1 MRLSAR
7 THIHTET
14 REEKSLSKS
23 GPFFPGSGHNRGE
36 SSSSRH
42 PWGVGVSAR
51 TSQSLSDNQ
60 RRKRRAKMKRAPPL
74 AHPRSE
80 KEESC
85 STTAHGRHRRR
96 RRISEGENRGSLNG
110 WVAAVSNATT
120 QEDLHYHEEASSHP
134 RLQRGEEMDVS
145 VSRDGERRA
154 DTVPPTPQGIS
165 AGQQT
170 RLTRR
175 RRRGNRGGFLHGG
188 NGNPLWLLLPSLLL
202 AVTPMCLAS
211 ITSSRPDTVL
221 CPLSEYIDD
230 NDETVREFFEC
241 PGLEDPPNHR
251 MCCEEKCCPL
261 VDSVLQV
268 RAVAYLTQFSLF
280 FKLFFYDCS
289 C

>member
-1 MRLSAR
+1 MVVWLETAKATIARSASSEGFRESLSLLQPRPGSSQTIFFAVRLSVAHALVDPLLPSAKQDSCSASKCPHSYTANGSCTLR
-7 THIHTET
+7 LT
-14 REEKSLSKS
+14 RGEKSLSKR
-23 GPFFPGSGHNRGE
+23 GPVFPGSGHNCGE
-36 SSSSRH
+36 SSSSSSCRH

-80 KEESC
+80 TEGSC

-134 RLQRGEEMDVS
+134 RLQRGEEMDES

-175 RRRGNRGGFLHGG
+175 RRRGNRRRRRRRRNDG
-188 NGNPLWLLLPSLLL
+188 WQE
-202 AVTPMCLAS
+202 
-211 ITSSRPDTVL
+211 RRL
-221 CPLSEYIDD
+221 C
-230 NDETVREFFEC
+230 FEC
-241 PGLEDPPNHR
+241 LDH
-251 MCCEEKCCPL
+251 
-261 VDSVLQV
+261 
-268 RAVAYLTQFSLF
+268 AVS
-280 FKLFFYDCS
+280 K
-289 C
+289 

>member
-1 MRLSAR
+1 
-7 THIHTET
+7 
-14 REEKSLSKS
+14 
-23 GPFFPGSGHNRGE
+23 
-36 SSSSRH
+36 
-42 PWGVGVSAR
+42 
-51 TSQSLSDNQ
+51 
-60 RRKRRAKMKRAPPL
+60 MKRAPPL

-80 KEESC
+80 TEGSC

-110 WVAAVSNATT
+110 GVAAVSNATT

-145 VSRDGERRA
+145 VSRDGER
-154 DTVPPTPQGIS
+154 
-165 AGQQT
+165 
-170 RLTRR
+170 
-175 RRRGNRGGFLHGG
+175 RGGFLHGG